1 MENLSNTASH
11 VMEDFRA
18 EGLSRTEKQKISRQL
33 SADLAAVT
41 CLVAGLIYKLLFP
54 QQAVVA
60 GLIYSVGVLIEAVP
74 LLITAVRGFL
84 QKDVVNAMEILVTIA
99 VAACYI
105 NGQHE
110 LAILIPVVLS
120 VVHFLEERSI
130 MGGRD
135 AIEGL
140 KNMQSSTAL
149 LLTEE
154 GEVTVEASALKK
166 GDIVVVRPGMSL
178 PIDGVV
184 IWGNSNIDQ
193 KSLTG
198 ESLPAAVSEGDN
210 VYAGTTNLDGMIH
223 IRVEKEY
230 QDTSFQKIVTLLEDA
245 QQISVPEMRIVDQ
258 FMHYYIPFSLTVA
271 ALTALLTRDISNSIA
286 VLVVSCP
293 CGHMLV
299 SSAPMIAALAAAT
312 KRGILIKNSKFVEQ
326 LTQVE
331 TVIFDKTG
339 TITRGELSVS
349 GCYLQG
355 AADREELLSA
365 GASVACSSMHPIS
378 RSLMREMQGKR
389 YDEGFEVREQAGKG
403 VAGTRDGEEILF
415 GSRNWLESLGYTLDE
430 PGMENHGGPVNWIV
444 RDGKVLGCLFFDDSI
459 RPEAP
464 NAIARLREL
473 GVNRSVLL
481 TGDRAQAARMIR
493 EQAGMDEEYH
503 QLLPE
508 EKLERVRALR
518 QERSVLAVGDGIN
531 DALALAEAD
540 VGIAMGA
547 MGSDVAIQSA
557 DIALMNND
565 LENIPYVIALARM
578 TKSIMYQNI
587 AIAFAVS
594 LFMMLLSA
602 VGLIPA
608 LAGAFLHNI
617 GAFIVLINSSRILRQ
632 GNFLEKA
639 VEKVRET
646 VIREREASEAE
657 AEADAAEAE
666 YLARQKAKE
675 EQQAEAEKD
684 GKEAKPKKK
693 WKLPLKRKQ

>member
-1 MENLSNTASH
+1 VENLSNTASH

-54 QQAVVA
+54 RQAVVA
-60 GLIYSVGVLIEAVP
+60 GLIYSVGILIEAVP
-74 LLITAVRGFL
+74 LLITAVKGFL

-99 VAACYI
+99 VLACYI

-149 LLTEE
+149 LLTDE
-154 GEVTVEASALKK
+154 GEITVEAEALKK
-166 GDIVVVRPGMSL
+166 GDVVVVRPGMSL

-184 IWGNSNIDQ
+184 IRGSSNIDQ

-198 ESLPAAVSEGDN
+198 ESLPASVTVGDS
-210 VYAGTTNLDGMIH
+210 VYAGTTNLDGMLH

-258 FMHYYIPFSLTVA
+258 FMHYYIPFALTVA
-271 ALTALLTRDISNSIA
+271 ALTALLTRDINNSIA

-349 GCYLQG
+349 GVHLQQ

-378 RSLMREMQGKR
+378 RSLMRAVQGLA

-403 VAGTRDGEEILF
+403 IIGTRSSEEILF
-415 GSRNWLESLGYTLDE
+415 GSRGWLVELGYSLDE
-430 PGMENHGGPVNWIV
+430 PEMENHGGPVNWIV
-444 RDGKVLGCLFFDDSI
+444 RNGKVLGCLFFDDSI

-464 NAIARLREL
+464 AAIASLRQL
-473 GVNRSVLL
+473 GVERSVLL

-508 EKLERVRALR
+508 EKLDRVRALR
-518 QERSVLAVGDGIN
+518 RESSVLAVGDGIN

-639 VEKVRET
+639 VEKVRDLA
-646 VIREREASEAE
+646 VREREDIQAE

-666 YLARQKAKE
+666 YLARR
-675 EQQAEAEKD
+675 QARTESQTEAEPEK
-684 GKEAKPKKK
+684 KPRKKFSLLLKKK
-693 WKLPLKRKQ
+693 K

>member
-18 EGLSRTEKQKISRQL
+18 EGLSRTEKKKISRQL

-54 QQAVVA
+54 QQSVVA

-74 LLITAVRGFL
+74 LLFTAIRGFL

-99 VAACYI
+99 VLACYI

-149 LLTEE
+149 LLTDE

-166 GDIVVVRPGMSL
+166 GDVVVVRPGMSL

-184 IWGNSNIDQ
+184 VRGVSNIDQ

-198 ESLPAAVSEGDN
+198 ESLPASVRVGDS

-230 QDTSFQKIVTLLEDA
+230 QDTSFQKIVTLLEEA

-271 ALTALLTRDISNSIA
+271 ALTALLTRDVSNSIA

-349 GCYLQG
+349 GVHLQE

-378 RSLMREMQGKR
+378 RSLMRAVR
-389 YDEGFEVREQAGKG
+389 DIPFDEGFEVREQAGKG
-403 VAGTRDGEEILF
+403 VIGTREGEEILF
-415 GSRNWLESLGYTLDE
+415 GSRNWLIELGYAPDE
-430 PGMENHGGPVNWIV
+430 PELECHGGPVNWVV
-444 RDGKVLGCLFFDDSI
+444 RNGKVLGCLFFDDSI

-464 NAIARLREL
+464 TAIAQLRQL

-481 TGDRAQAARMIR
+481 TGDRAQAAGLIR
-493 EQAGMDEEYH
+493 AQAGMDEEYH

-518 QERSVLAVGDGIN
+518 QESSVLAVGDGIN

-565 LENIPYVIALARM
+565 LGNIPYVIALARM
-578 TKSIMYQNI
+578 TKGIMYQNI

-639 VEKVRET
+639 VEKIHET
-646 VIREREASEAE
+646 AAREREDIEAE
-657 AEADAAEAE
+657 AIADAAEAE
-666 YLARQKAKE
+666 YLARQQAK
-675 EQQAEAEKD
+675 AEAAAEVEPEK
-684 GKEAKPKKK
+684 KERKK
-693 WKLPLKRKQ
+693 WKIPLKKKK